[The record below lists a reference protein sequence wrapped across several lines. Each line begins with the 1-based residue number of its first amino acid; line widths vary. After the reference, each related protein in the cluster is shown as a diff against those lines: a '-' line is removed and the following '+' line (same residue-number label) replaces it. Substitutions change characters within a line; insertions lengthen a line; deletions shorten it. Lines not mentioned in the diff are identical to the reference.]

1 MGYFLNS
8 ICIKQETDFEKVEK
22 LYHEQCY
29 GDYESL
35 KRKNSGKLYDT
46 VKVKYFPLPKD
57 CCFCIFDEDNADIS
71 ENAKKLSIQIDEA
84 VISVQ
89 IFDSDELEI
98 KAFKKGR
105 QVSRIH
111 KDHKDCAIEGDI
123 SVICD
128 DEENCVSVLKDDYV
142 FMEDCAEKLLPQ
154 KVIFPQ
160 ERITE
165 QKIVKYQKE
174 IFLPLETEKLPLFEL
189 YGWCSPTKESK
200 KFSCNITNC
209 GKKSTGLIV
218 MLKGSAIQ
226 NKNIVVKK
234 AFFSLFGSREQ
245 IECSDTEMKEHEG
258 ESLLIYRFNDVTFP
272 AGYNKEIISKLFKT
286 NNMDLYRKLLEFKIA
301 STMTLSFDCEVNECE
316 GKIEAYVYPNENLE
330 DGAICCIMEL
340 ENPPYM
346 MGS

>member
-128 DEENCVSVLKDDYV
+128 DEENCVSALKDDYV

-154 KVIFPQ
+154 KIIFPQ

-174 IFLPLETEKLPLFEL
+174 IFLPRETEKLPCFEL
-189 YGWCSPTKESK
+189 FAYGTPTKQSK
-200 KFSCNITNC
+200 SFSCEVTNI

-218 MLKGSAIQ
+218 VLKGSAIE
-226 NKNIVVKK
+226 NKSVVIQK
-234 AFFSLFGSREQ
+234 AYFSLFGSKEQ
-245 IECSDTEMKEHEG
+245 IECSGSEIKEHNG
-258 ESLLIYRFNDVTFP
+258 ETLLIYRFNDVTIP
-272 AGYNKEIISKLFKT
+272 AGYNNEIMSKLFKP
-286 NNMDLYRKLLEFKIA
+286 NNMTLIEKLLKYRFE
-301 STMTLSFDCEVNECE
+301 STVEISFLCDVNECE

-330 DGAICCIMEL
+330 DGAVCCIMEL

>member
-98 KAFKKGR
+98 KAFKKGEI
-105 QVSRIH
+105 VSRIH
-111 KDHKDCAIEGDI
+111 KDHKEYAVEGDS
-123 SVICD
+123 SVIFD
-128 DEENCVSVLKDDYV
+128 DQEKCLSALKDGYT

-154 KVIFPQ
+154 KVVFP
-160 ERITE
+160 EEKITD
-165 QKIVKYQKE
+165 QKVVKYHKE
-174 IFLPLETEKLPLFEL
+174 IFLPRETEKLPCFEL
-189 YGWCSPTKESK
+189 FAYGTPTKQSK
-200 KFSCNITNC
+200 SFSCEVTNI

-218 MLKGSAIQ
+218 VLKGSAIE
-226 NKNIVVKK
+226 NKSVVIQK
-234 AFFSLFGSREQ
+234 AYFSLFGSKEQ
-245 IECSDTEMKEHEG
+245 IECSGSEIKEHNG
-258 ESLLIYRFNDVTFP
+258 ETLLIYRFNDVTIP
-272 AGYNKEIISKLFKT
+272 AGYNNEIMSKLFKP
-286 NNMDLYRKLLEFKIA
+286 NNMTLIEKLLKYRFE
-301 STMTLSFDCEVNECE
+301 STVEISFLCDVNECK

-330 DGAICCIMEL
+330 DGAVCCIMEL

>member
-29 GDYESL
+29 GNYESL

-57 CCFCIFDEDNADIS
+57 CCFCIFDEDNTDIS

-128 DEENCVSVLKDDYV
+128 DEKNCVSVLKDGYT

-154 KVIFPQ
+154 KVVFP
-160 ERITE
+160 EEKITD
-165 QKIVKYQKE
+165 QKVVKYHKE
-174 IFLPLETEKLPLFEL
+174 IFLPRETKKLPCFEL
-189 YGWCSPTKESK
+189 FAYGTPTKQSK
-200 KFSCNITNC
+200 NFSCEVTNI

-218 MLKGSAIQ
+218 VLKGSAIE
-226 NKNIVVKK
+226 NKSVVIQK
-234 AFFSLFGSREQ
+234 AYFSLFGSKEQ
-245 IECSDTEMKEHEG
+245 IECSGSEIKEHNG
-258 ESLLIYRFNDVTFP
+258 ETLLIYRFNDVTIP
-272 AGYNKEIISKLFKT
+272 AGYNNEIMSKLFKP
-286 NNMDLYRKLLEFKIA
+286 NNMTLIEKLLKYRFE
-301 STMTLSFDCEVNECE
+301 STVEISFLCDVNECK

-330 DGAICCIMEL
+330 DGAVCCIMEL

>member
-46 VKVKYFPLPKD
+46 VKVKYFLLPKD

-128 DEENCVSVLKDDYV
+128 DEKNCVSALKDDYV

-165 QKIVKYQKE
+165 QKLSNI
-174 IFLPLETEKLPLFEL
+174 
-189 YGWCSPTKESK
+189 K
-200 KFSCNITNC
+200 KR
-209 GKKSTGLIV
+209 
-218 MLKGSAIQ
+218 
-226 NKNIVVKK
+226 
-234 AFFSLFGSREQ
+234 FFCRW
-245 IECSDTEMKEHEG
+245 K
-258 ESLLIYRFNDVTFP
+258 
-272 AGYNKEIISKLFKT
+272 
-286 NNMDLYRKLLEFKIA
+286 
-301 STMTLSFDCEVNECE
+301 
-316 GKIEAYVYPNENLE
+316 
-330 DGAICCIMEL
+330 
-340 ENPPYM
+340 
-346 MGS
+346 

>member
-35 KRKNSGKLYDT
+35 KRKSSDKLYDT
-46 VKVKYFPLPKD
+46 VKVKYFPLSKD
-57 CCFCIFDEDNADIS
+57 CCFCIFDEDNTDIS
-71 ENAKKLSIQIDEA
+71 ENAKKLSNQIDEA

-98 KAFKKGR
+98 KAFKKGG

-111 KDHKDCAIEGDI
+111 KDHKDYAVEGDI

-128 DEENCVSVLKDDYV
+128 DKEKCVSILKDDYV
-142 FMEDCAEKLLPQ
+142 FMEDCAERLLPQ

-160 ERITE
+160 ERITD
-165 QKIVKYQKE
+165 QKVVKYQKE

-189 YGWCSPTKESK
+189 YGWCSPSKESK

-209 GKKSTGLIV
+209 GKKSTGFIV

-226 NKNIVVKK
+226 NKNVVVKK
-234 AFFSLFGSREQ
+234 AFFSLFGSQEQ
-245 IECSDTEMKEHEG
+245 IECTDSEIKEHEG
-258 ESLLIYRFNDVTFP
+258 ETLLIYRFNDVAFP
-272 AGYNKEIISKLFKT
+272 AGYSKEIMSNLFKT
-286 NNMDLYRKLLEFKIA
+286 NNMNLYRKLLEFRIK
-301 STMTLSFDCEVNECE
+301 STMTISIDCEVNECKD
-316 GKIEAYVYPNENLE
+316 KIETYIYPNENLN
-330 DGAICCIMEL
+330 DGAVGCIMEL